1 MFEYISLQPP
11 EHVWSQHVMELLDL
25 VLFGNVCKFLK
36 KSFQV
41 AAEITS
47 INNASNDSNA
57 VTYEEFSCAAT
68 DLNLSGVKKFSKWK
82 SSSKLF

>member
-11 EHVWSQHVMELLDL
+11 EHVWSQHVVELLDL

-47 INNASNDSNA
+47 ISNA
-57 VTYEEFSCAAT
+57 EMIAMQSHMRCSHAT